1 MESQNDLQLNHVT
14 NITRLDAKHHRQT
27 ATKTNFY
34 VMKIKCKKIVGHIFP
49 LNRLHNMIM
58 YLKLNQFTKTKK
70 TVAKIIG
77 LKMEAQ
83 SEKIFS

>member
-14 NITRLDAKHHRQT
+14 NHYTTRCKTSQT
-27 ATKTNFY
+27 NRNKNEFY
-34 VMKIKCKKIVGHIFP
+34 VMKMKYKKIVGHIFP